1 MANLAAMLLAAKVTP
16 AGVALGITAANT
28 TLDIISR
35 MPAFARAATSGS
47 LIEFTQPTRV
57 EPIVLMDDSVVYLPY
72 TRDLLQVLN
81 NLFAA
86 YYLQAVALL
95 VNVGDINV
103 VDLLDQVNPTRSLSH
118 NVVRGL
124 AATALAMEDIDSYTY
139 GLPEPGGKI
148 GLEHFGMTSVEARG
162 TLDKGANA
170 LGADL
175 KDYIGDTHGGLGR
188 DSVKLA
194 MEVNNLATGKLLAV
208 DIQSGE
214 HKASIPVMV
223 RLIVTTAPS
232 DGVKRILKIGY
243 KKLTMKER
251 FHAWRAGQL
260 SFIKDIM
267 FCQDLIDSH
276 KKGLISDKTGFYATS
291 VNRSNI
297 NKASTM
303 AGYAA
308 PAIVAGIRKKQHL
321 SGSGASVSNASNII
335 VISENTKRAFERE
348 IGSKLDNFKTRETI
362 FKTTYSMILV
372 VIDPEWEGVTIY
384 HRSISTPTTLTA
396 KDLKISA
403 GKSTDIGEL
412 LKMYQMGQ
420 GINI

>member
-1 MANLAAMLLAAKVTP
+1 
-16 AGVALGITAANT
+16 
-28 TLDIISR
+28 
-35 MPAFARAATSGS
+35 
-47 LIEFTQPTRV
+47 
-57 EPIVLMDDSVVYLPY
+57 
-72 TRDLLQVLN
+72 
-81 NLFAA
+81 
-86 YYLQAVALL
+86 
-95 VNVGDINV
+95 
-103 VDLLDQVNPTRSLSH
+103 
-118 NVVRGL
+118 
-124 AATALAMEDIDSYTY
+124 
-139 GLPEPGGKI
+139 
-148 GLEHFGMTSVEARG
+148 
-162 TLDKGANA
+162 
-170 LGADL
+170 
-175 KDYIGDTHGGLGR
+175 
-188 DSVKLA
+188 
-194 MEVNNLATGKLLAV
+194 MEVNNLATVNFCV

-362 FKTTYSMILV
+362 F
-372 VIDPEWEGVTIY
+372 
-384 HRSISTPTTLTA
+384 
-396 KDLKISA
+396 
-403 GKSTDIGEL
+403 
-412 LKMYQMGQ
+412 
-420 GINI
+420 